1 MLGIVPA
8 AGAGSRIQPL
18 AFSKELL
25 PVAARNGDGL
35 VCPKAVAEF
44 VVDHMLAAGADRIC
58 MVVGPDKA
66 DVLRYFGHLTGY
78 ERLFFVLQPQPAG
91 LCDALFRGA
100 RHVRP
105 DEMVLIG
112 LPDTVWEPA
121 NAYALAPQDCV
132 HLITF
137 PVGDPSLFDAVRI
150 GASSKV
156 ERVEV
161 KAAGPADRRVWGAI
175 TAPGEHFLGLE
186 ELWRRRGA
194 RDLFLGHL
202 LNAWIE
208 AGHEIS
214 ADCQGTAYHDVG
226 TWAGYRAVI
235 AVAGVAATEERG
247 VGHGS

>member
-35 VCPKAVAEF
+35 VRPKAVAEF
-44 VVDHMLAAGADRIC
+44 VVDRMLAAGADRIC
-58 MVVGPDKA
+58 MVVAPDKA
-66 DVLRYFGHLTGY
+66 DVLRYFGRLAGY

-91 LCDALFRGA
+91 LCDALFRAA

-121 NAYALAPQDCV
+121 NAYALAPRDCV

-137 PVGDPSLFDAVRI
+137 PVREPSLFDAVRM
-150 GASSKV
+150 GAGGRV

-161 KAAGPADRRVWGAI
+161 KAAGPIDRRVWGAI
-175 TAPGEHFLGLE
+175 TAPGEQFLGLE

-202 LNAWIE
+202 LNAWLE
-208 AGHEIS
+208 AGREIS
-214 ADCQGTAYHDVG
+214 ADCQGTAYRDVG
-226 TWAGYRAVI
+226 TWAGFRAVI
-235 AVAGVAATEERG
+235 APAGAEAAARSERG
-247 VGHGS
+247 G